1 MKRKIFSCCIAFTL
15 LAGAG
20 ITSALAQAKAKNET
34 VTKTGAI
41 EVKKADAAKKEKF
54 DTVLLKVGEIT
65 YKLLPGRD
73 NKKAFKT
80 LEKLGGKTVTV
91 SGELLPANPPKYP
104 LAAIKVASFTE
115 AGAAVDAAPAAP
127 PAPAAEKGKK

>member
-34 VTKTGAI
+34 VTKTGTI

>member
-34 VTKTGAI
+34 VTKTGTI

-115 AGAAVDAAPAAP
+115 AGAAVDAAP